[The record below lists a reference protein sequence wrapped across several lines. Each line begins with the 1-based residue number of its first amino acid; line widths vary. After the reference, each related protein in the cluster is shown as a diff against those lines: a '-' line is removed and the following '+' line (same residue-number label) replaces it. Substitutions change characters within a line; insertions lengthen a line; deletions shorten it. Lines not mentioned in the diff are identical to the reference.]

1 MIDIK
6 QGLANL
12 TRHIKIAPEDPGVY
26 RMIGEDEEVLY
37 VGKAKNI
44 KKRIVAYSHLN
55 KLPVRLQRMVAQIK
69 RMEFIIVESEARALL
84 VENELIKKFKPRYNI
99 LLKDDKSFPHLMIDV
114 GADFPCPSIAV
125 PGRTR
130 INISGRLQA

>member
-1 MIDIK
+1 M
-6 QGLANL
+6 
-12 TRHIKIAPEDPGVY
+12 
-26 RMIGEDEEVLY
+26 
-37 VGKAKNI
+37 
-44 KKRIVAYSHLN
+44 
-55 KLPVRLQRMVAQIK
+55 
-69 RMEFIIVESEARALL
+69 

-114 GADFPCPSIAV
+114 GSVFPACASIAV